1 MTNGADAILQ
11 SRRYSLLPDRTTR
24 LSPSP
29 DSPLVGQFSCRF
41 QFQATLARVS
51 RLQVARI
58 PPCVRPFAPPPI
70 CATQSGWVSLPD
82 IIHAGIARG
91 LDYARPLARE
101 REIAMPPLHGI
112 VQSKP
117 SGSLTA
123 TATALIDALTTWDEA
138 AAADRNRY
146 QPPLSASELT
156 VLQRL
161 DSQTDKAIARDL
173 NLTYDGV
180 RYRITGRGAAGILP
194 NDGGATP
201 FHL

>member
-1 MTNGADAILQ
+1 
-11 SRRYSLLPDRTTR
+11 
-24 LSPSP
+24 
-29 DSPLVGQFSCRF
+29 
-41 QFQATLARVS
+41 
-51 RLQVARI
+51 
-58 PPCVRPFAPPPI
+58 
-70 CATQSGWVSLPD
+70 
-82 IIHAGIARG
+82 
-91 LDYARPLARE
+91 
-101 REIAMPPLHGI
+101 MPPLHGI